1 MINGKFGFGLVGC
14 GLISVFHAKAIKHSN
29 RMKLISV
36 TDLDSNRANKI
47 ADEFDC
53 KIESFDN
60 MLNNPDIDIIN
71 VLTPNAYHSDFV
83 IKAAKAKKHVI
94 VEKPPEMVL
103 SKVDKMI
110 EVGKEN
116 KVKITV
122 SLQCRFRKAIEAI
135 KKAYDEGRFGKIIYS
150 SAYMKWYRPQE
161 YYKMDKWRSLK
172 NEGAGVTIQQ
182 AFHYLDLII
191 YLTGDV
197 DRVYAK
203 MLNIAHPNVEL
214 EDTVQAF
221 LEFKNGAIGSLE
233 ATTACYPGIDIRI
246 EICGEN
252 GLAVMKGDRIEEW
265 KFKDELPYDEDIRK
279 IGDPNS
285 PTASQGAAALSFI
298 EHNYLF
304 EDFIDSI
311 IYDRNPRV
319 TLEEGRR
326 TLEVALKL
334 YESAEKNEWVKI
346 K

>member
-14 GLISVFHAKAIKHSN
+14 GLISFFHAKAIKHSN
-29 RMKLISV
+29 RMELISV
-36 TDLDSNRANKI
+36 TDLDSTRSQKLAGDFN
-47 ADEFDC
+47 C
-53 KIESFDN
+53 KIESFED
-60 MLNNPDIDIIN
+60 MLKNPDIDVIN

-83 IKAAKAKKHVI
+83 IKAANAKKHVI

-103 SKVDKMI
+103 SKVDQMI
-110 EVGKEN
+110 EAGKKN
-116 KVKITV
+116 KVKIAV

-135 KKAYDEGRFGKIIYS
+135 KKAYDDGRFGKIIYS
-150 SAYMKWYRPQE
+150 SAYMKWFRPQE

-203 MLNIAHPNVEL
+203 MLNIAHPEVEL

-265 KFKDELPYDEDIRK
+265 KFKEELPQDENIRK

-285 PTASQGAAALSFI
+285 LTASQGAASLSYI

-304 EDFIDSI
+304 EDFIDAI
-311 IYDRNPRV
+311 INDRNPRV
-319 TLEEGRR
+319 TLEEGKR

-334 YESAEKNEWVKI
+334 YESAEKNEWVKV
-346 K
+346 